1 MLTYQSVHHYLA
13 LLTDSMRSVH
23 RLQIH
28 LRVEIGIV
36 DDHRIRSGKVD
47 TQPSSSSRQQENC
60 LGGVR
65 TGEVSYLVIST
76 LDLRITINSTK
87 FVPPVITIIL
97 QNVEHHS
104 ELTKY

>member
-1 MLTYQSVHHYLA
+1 MLTYQSVHHHLA
-13 LLTDSMRSVH
+13 LLTDSVRSVH

-36 DDHRIRSGKVD
+36 DDHRIRRGKVD
-47 TQPSSSSRQQENC
+47 TQPSSSSGQQENR

-65 TGEVSYLVIST
+65 TGEVSNLVIST

-87 FVPPVITIIL
+87 LVPPVITIIL